1 MIIDIS
7 FKTARFN
14 LSIVGSDFT
23 NDCCFGED
31 LSQWLVEA
39 LNKRHIDAGIIC
51 MEDFGW
57 ANHAKYDGIE
67 YLICIAGS
75 PDENPA
81 RPNMGEWHVML
92 ERKRSLIQKI
102 LGKSK
107 GCKSEPFIN
116 AVIDILKEAGF
127 SNIKIEP

>member
-14 LSIVGSDFT
+14 LSVIGSDFI

-39 LNKRHIDAGIIC
+39 LNKQHIDAGMIC

-57 ANHAKYDGIE
+57 ANYAKYDGIE

-81 RPNMGEWHVML
+81 QLNMGEWHVML
-92 ERKRSLIQKI
+92 ERKRSFIQI
-102 LGKSK
+102 FLGKNK
-107 GCKSEPFIN
+107 ICKNEPFANI
-116 AVIDILKEAGF
+116 VMDILKEAEP
-127 SNIKIEP
+127 SNIQLEF

>member
-7 FKTARFN
+7 FKTAQFN

-39 LNKRHIDAGIIC
+39 LNKQHIDAGIIC

-75 PDENPA
+75 SDENPA
-81 RPNMGEWHVML
+81 QPNMGEWHVML

-102 LGKSK
+102 LGNNK